1 MPELAPGRIVELTI
15 DNIAHG
21 GRFVGRHRETPE
33 ERGRVVFVPD
43 TMPGE
48 RVRAQIV
55 EVKKAFASAVAL
67 EVLEASGDRVDHVW
81 PEAGIDRLPGE
92 RAGGAELGHIRLPR
106 QRELKQ
112 RVIEDALERTGGI
125 AREVPVQAA
134 PGDDERGGLGW
145 RTRVRLH
152 VDDRGRQGP
161 FAARTHEVVPVTSL
175 PLATEGIQRSA
186 QLDQR
191 LPGVTAV
198 DYVEYAGGEV
208 DVIASEG
215 EPERGRTDT
224 IREVVGEREFLVDR
238 AGFWQV
244 HREAPAVLTDAVR
257 RAIDADRI
265 DPAGWSLD
273 LYGGVGLFAA
283 TIAEALGERTR
294 VTSVEGDE
302 VATDHAAENLA
313 EWVGATAE
321 TGRVDRWLRAL
332 DQRASRAERERLAH
346 GVVVLDPPRSGAG
359 LEVVSRIAGLE
370 PAQIVYVACDPVALA
385 RDAKL
390 LGASGWE
397 IESLEAFDLFPH
409 THHVEAVASFR
420 RA

>member
-1 MPELAPGRIVELTI
+1 MPASEIRPGQIVELTI
-15 DNIAHG
+15 DNVAHG
-21 GRFVGRHRETPE
+21 GRFVGRHE
-33 ERGRVVFVPD
+33 GRVVFVPD

-48 RVRAQIV
+48 TVRAQV
-55 EVKKAFASAVAL
+55 VDVKKSFATAVAL
-67 EVLEASGDRVDHVW
+67 EVVSAGADRVPHVW
-81 PEAGIDRLPGE
+81 PEAAIDRPPLE
-92 RAGGAELGHIRLPR
+92 RAGGAEFGHIALPR

-112 RVIEDALERTGGI
+112 RVIEDALQRTGGVQ
-125 AREVPVQAA
+125 RTVPVQAA

-161 FAARTHEVVPVTSL
+161 FAPRSHEVVPVTSL
-175 PLATEGIQRSA
+175 PLATEGIRLSA

-191 LPGVTAV
+191 VPGATAV
-198 DYVEYAGGEV
+198 DYVETSDGEV
-208 DVIASEG
+208 DVIAMEG
-215 EPERGRTDT
+215 EPGRGRTDT
-224 IREVVGEREFLVDR
+224 IVETVGGREFQLDR

-244 HREAPAVLTDAVR
+244 HRQAPAVLTDAVR
-257 RAIDADRI
+257 RAIDVDAI

-294 VTSVEGDE
+294 LTSVEADE
-302 VATDHAAENLA
+302 VATDHASENLA
-313 EWVGATAE
+313 EWIGASAE
-321 TGRVDRWLRAL
+321 TGRVDRWLRELAN
-332 DQRASRAERERLAH
+332 RASGQERERLSR
-346 GVVVLDPPRSGAG
+346 GLVVLDPPRAGAG
-359 LEVVSRIAGLE
+359 RDVIELLAGLE

-390 LGASGWE
+390 LAEAGWQVDA
-397 IESLEAFDLFPH
+397 LEAFDLFPM

-420 RA
+420 R